1 MGRFNNYVTLKLPF
15 LIHLSPIITLCHVCS
30 REPSCV
36 TSGSAQTISSFPI
49 KNEVSK
55 MNLKR
60 VGVEIKKSLS
70 PFIWFFFQLSTNNTK
85 RIIYLKSKTCHYC
98 HSLVETG
105 SILSSTKF
113 LFSWIFF
120 FSVSLLLFE
129 NELECFEIFSHIFP
143 YWKTFYNSYL
153 SVFTQESC
161 LALTN
166 SWWSCDIF
174 LLISFED
181 SLFQEHVLKAH
192 SINIR
197 M

>member
-15 LIHLSPIITLCHVCS
+15 LIHLCPIITLCHVCS

-36 TSGSAQTISSFPI
+36 TSRSAQRISSFPI
-49 KNEVSK
+49 KNEVLK

-60 VGVEIKKSLS
+60 VGVEIKKSLF

-85 RIIYLKSKTCHYC
+85 RIISLKSKTCHYC
-98 HSLVETG
+98 HPLVQTG
-105 SILSSTKF
+105 SIPSTKVP
-113 LFSWIFF
+113 LSWISF

-153 SVFTQESC
+153 SVFSHESC
-161 LALTN
+161 LI
-166 SWWSCDIF
+166 CID
-174 LLISFED
+174 
-181 SLFQEHVLKAH
+181 
-192 SINIR
+192 
-197 M
+197 